1 MQFIPKD
8 GLYVYFRYDNKQ
20 TIMVITNTSDKNTR
34 PDWAQFA
41 ERTKGFTQVRN
52 VVSGKIKFLNG
63 LEIESKDSFVFEL
76 LK

>member
-20 TIMVITNTSDKNTR
+20 TVMVVTNTGDKDAK
-34 PDWAQFA
+34 PDWSAFS
-41 ERTKGFTQVRN
+41 ERTKGFTEVRN
-52 VVSGKIKFLNG
+52 VVSGKIKPLNG
-63 LEIESKDSFVFEL
+63 LEIESKESFVFEL